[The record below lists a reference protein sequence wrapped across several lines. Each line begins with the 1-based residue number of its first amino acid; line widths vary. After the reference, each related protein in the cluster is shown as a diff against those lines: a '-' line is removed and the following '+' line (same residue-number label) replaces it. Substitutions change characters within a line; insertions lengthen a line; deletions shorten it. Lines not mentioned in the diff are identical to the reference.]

1 MSKELNE
8 AADKIKSLRDLFLK
22 ECKKGSWKSLGYDRY
37 INKYFEISYVNDSSV
52 GSKKWTI
59 IFDREKIYCQEINIS
74 KIYFFFLR
82 IIVKRNSKNYERD
95 NRSIQIGRMSDR
107 FFNEHKELK
116 RDKKLD
122 KLLN

>member
-8 AADKIKSLRDLFLK
+8 AADRIKNLRDLFIK
-22 ECKKGSWKSLGYDRY
+22 ESKKGSWKSSGYERY
-37 INKYFEISYVNDSSV
+37 LNKYFEISYVNDL
-52 GSKKWTI
+52 KKWAI

-82 IIVKRNSKNYERD
+82 ILIKRNSKNFERN
-95 NRSIQIGRMSDR
+95 NRSIQIGKMSDR

-116 RDKKLD
+116 RDNKLD

>member
-8 AADKIKSLRDLFLK
+8 AVDKIKNLRDLFIK
-22 ECKKGSWKSLGYDRY
+22 ESKKGSWKSSGYNRY
-37 INKYFEISYVNDSSV
+37 INKYFEISYVNDL
-52 GSKKWTI
+52 KRWTI

-74 KIYFFFLR
+74 IIYFFFLR
-82 IIVKRNSKNYERD
+82 ILIKRNSKNFERN
-95 NRSIQIGRMSDR
+95 NRSIQIGKMSDR

-116 RDKKLD
+116 RDNKLD